1 MKILLSIFLIVILIS
16 ILNYSC
22 DSLCEDENS
31 THDQK
36 EASIHKTDTLEA
48 TID

>member
-22 DSLCEDENS
+22 ESLCEDEDS
-31 THDQK
+31 RSDHK
-36 EASIHKTDTLEA
+36 EASIHKTDTLKA

>member
-1 MKILLSIFLIVILIS
+1 MKILLPIFLIVILIS

-22 DSLCEDENS
+22 ESLCEDDNS
-31 THDQK
+31 RSNHK
-36 EASIHKTDTLEA
+36 EASTHKTDTLEA

>member
-1 MKILLSIFLIVILIS
+1 MKILLPIFLIVILIS

-22 DSLCEDENS
+22 ESLCEDDDYRR
-31 THDQK
+31 DQK